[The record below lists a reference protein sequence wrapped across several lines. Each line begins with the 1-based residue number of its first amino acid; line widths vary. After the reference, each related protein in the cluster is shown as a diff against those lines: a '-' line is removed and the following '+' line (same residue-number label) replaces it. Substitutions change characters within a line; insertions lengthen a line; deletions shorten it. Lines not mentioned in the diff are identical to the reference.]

1 MNCDQLRALLAGVAT
16 CGCSY
21 DRPGD
26 VCMYHSPALVKAES
40 RAEAAE
46 RERDAAVTLLKRID
60 DAADGVVAFTIWI
73 GLNHG
78 DDIDGFEEQAS
89 LSVDP
94 LQDLRRDITAFVAAL
109 AASGGTG

>member
-1 MNCDQLRALLAGVAT
+1 MTKQVRFVIPAALREQLRRANPMADT
-16 CGCSY
+16 QWF
-21 DRPGD
+21 
-26 VCMYHSPALVKAES
+26 VKDDITAVLDEL
-40 RAEAAE
+40 E
-46 RERDAAVTLLKRID
+46 RVKGERDAAVTLLKRID